1 MSLCNKCI
9 KPGSCCNNF
18 VLSGHGFGTE
28 YESEWQEVGAKRV
41 ERFGLPFIPIR
52 FEQSATSLKDTDV
65 PPWGMIRYSCSKVT
79 EDGRCSI
86 YATRPQLCRSYK
98 AGSDGLCVM
107 HGRPPFPPDNARLLV
122 SRRKREGDYLGWRVL
137 TAAKRGRSWQG
148 RNKPGHQR
156 LGSEIMIDTLRQLV
170 KARRSYQA
178 TTARQVHSILDK
190 IIAKGAS

>member
-28 YESEWQEVGAKRV
+28 YESEWREVGAKRV

-65 PPWGMIRYSCSKVT
+65 PPWGLIRYSCSKVT

-86 YATRPQLCRSYK
+86 YSTRPQLCRSYK

-107 HGRPPFPPDNARLLV
+107 HGRPPFPPDNARVLV
-122 SRRKREGDYLGWRVL
+122 SRAKREGLYCGKHTGSVTCMITGDVFSWSARHERQGFNQHAVPLRYLKDYV
-137 TAAKRGRSWQG
+137 ADEA
-148 RNKPGHQR
+148 
-156 LGSEIMIDTLRQLV
+156 
-170 KARRSYQA
+170 QA
-178 TTARQVHSILDK
+178 VLDK
-190 IIAKGAS
+190 IISKGTS